1 MIGTISIECN
11 AKNPNMPL
19 HPLRAYINSPSSLRI
34 TNVPRKIG
42 KWNIN
47 KVTIVAIYP
56 DSTSQTAECV
66 LTGGVWVGTIEGSTT
81 AGTLTQG
88 YTIIADGVD
97 ENGND
102 VTGYVLGKGDVEI
115 MKADGVPEP
124 EPATIFVKLQD
135 DGTGAEDGDMYPTES
150 GYMIQQNGEAHQLGT
165 PFEQITSY
173 VDSAISSKAD
183 LSTLDDYT
191 KIEDLSSKADLSA
204 IPTNTSQLSNDSGF
218 ITSADII
225 TKRDISDMRVKGVP
239 QNTNTQSWF
248 TIKYGTTTENAWYY
262 SEGRWES
269 GMTTKVLAT
278 STPQVFDLQ
287 RYIES
292 QWTSLGTFSLDNKS
306 EATDTYDG
314 VTYSI
319 TGYVGDIVTS
329 SELPTKTSDLTNDS
343 GFITSA
349 DIPTPS
355 YIEDAIGNK
364 INANLS
370 CTYIDD
376 TAWEV
381 TDPSNNTYT
390 LELVGHTIFRYGV
403 WEYVLP
409 ETINMKLGY
418 SGNEWG
424 LSVYSWVQD
433 PNLGTYSWVLSV
445 LGYSA
450 ADQFTN
456 YIPDFYNQSST
467 INYSA
472 QRPVVKSDKLATHG
486 QLSYSNK
493 KNINQSAA
501 AVQLEDRT
509 VQSYS
514 LTAATTTL
522 VLPSLTSGKTADFVL
537 DVTNAYTSG
546 DTPTSATFTLS
557 GTIGTTFNILVPEG
571 ENFVDMTTLE
581 ASEMAEFYFTK
592 TAFQL
597 SSLPTWKVVK
607 QKVEPYTPTTI

>member
-1 MIGTISIECN
+1 MIGVVDIECQ
-11 AKNPNMPL
+11 ALNPNMPL
-19 HPLRAYINSPSSLRI
+19 HPLRAFVNSPSSIRVR
-34 TNVPRKIG
+34 NVPRKIG

-88 YTIIADGVD
+88 YSILADGVD

-102 VTGYVLGKGDVEI
+102 VTGYVLGKGDVVI
-115 MKADGVPEP
+115 LQSNSTPEP
-124 EPATIFVKLQD
+124 EPSTIFVRLQD

-183 LSTLDDYT
+183 LSTLDDYA

-262 SEGRWES
+262 DEGRWES
-269 GMTTKVLAT
+269 GVTTRVYAT
-278 STPQVFDLQ
+278 STSQVFELQ
-287 RYIES
+287 RLIES
-292 QWTSLGTFSLDNKS
+292 QWTSLGTFSLDSNF
-306 EATDTYDG
+306 EAAVTYDD

-319 TGYVGDIVTS
+319 TGYVGDIVANS
-329 SELPTKTSDLTNDS
+329 DIPTKTSDLSNDS

-349 DIPTPS
+349 DVITKRGL
-355 YIEDAIGNK
+355 YDMDVYAEDV
-364 INANLS
+364 LS
-370 CTYIDD
+370 AGYYAVSAYDHATGDFAMSAVLKRQSSLTWWVWQSGISSSMSLQNTSTGWQFTYQNIDNGHG
-376 TAWEV
+376 T
-381 TDPSNNTYT
+381 TYT
-390 LELVGHTIFRYGV
+390 GSIVNVQVVDPLQTAEFSDNQLDFKLNTAASQLV
-403 WEYVLP
+403 
-409 ETINMKLGY
+409 NSM
-418 SGNEWG
+418 
-424 LSVYSWVQD
+424 
-433 PNLGTYSWVLSV
+433 
-445 LGYSA
+445 
-450 ADQFTN
+450 
-456 YIPDFYNQSST
+456 
-467 INYSA
+467 
-472 QRPVVKSDKLATHG
+472 
-486 QLSYSNK
+486 QLSKVEDKIWYDNTSVVNSQ
-493 KNINQSAA
+493 N
-501 AVQLEDRT
+501 VVHLEDRT
-509 VQSYS
+509 VQAVS
-514 LTAATTTL
+514 LASNSTVM
-522 VLPSLTSGKTADFVL
+522 VLPALKNGKTNDFVL
-537 DVTNAYTSG
+537 DVVNDAGET
-546 DTPTSATFTLS
+546 ATFSLS
-557 GTIGTTFNILVPEG
+557 GTIGIDFNILVPEG
-571 ENFVDMTTLE
+571 ESFAEMTTVQVGE
-581 ASEMAEFYFTK
+581 IAEYYLTK

-607 QKVEPYTPTTI
+607 QKVETYIPETI

>member
-88 YTIIADGVD
+88 YSIIADGVD

-115 MKADGVPEP
+115 MQSSSTPEP
-124 EPATIFVKLQD
+124 EPSTIFVRLQD

-183 LSTLDDYT
+183 LSTLDDYA

-204 IPTNTSQLSNDSGF
+204 IPTNISQLSNDSGY

-239 QNTNTQSWF
+239 QNANTQSWF

-262 SEGRWES
+262 DEGRWES
-269 GMTTKVLAT
+269 GVTTRVYAT
-278 STPQVFDLQ
+278 STSQVFELQ
-287 RYIES
+287 RLIES
-292 QWTSLGTFSLDNKS
+292 QWTSLGTFSLDSNF
-306 EATDTYDG
+306 EATVTYDS

-319 TGYVGDIVTS
+319 TGYVGDIVAS
-329 SELPTKTSDLTNDS
+329 SELPTKTSDLSNDS

-349 DIPTPS
+349 DIITKRGL
-355 YIEDAIGNK
+355 YDMDVYAEDV
-364 INANLS
+364 LS
-370 CTYIDD
+370 AGYYAVSAYDHATGDFAMSAVLKRQSSLTWWVWQSGISSSMSLQNTSTGWQFTYQNIDNGHG
-376 TAWEV
+376 T
-381 TDPSNNTYT
+381 TYT
-390 LELVGHTIFRYGV
+390 GSIVNVQVVDPLQTAEFSDNQLDFKLNTAASQLV
-403 WEYVLP
+403 
-409 ETINMKLGY
+409 NSM
-418 SGNEWG
+418 
-424 LSVYSWVQD
+424 
-433 PNLGTYSWVLSV
+433 
-445 LGYSA
+445 
-450 ADQFTN
+450 
-456 YIPDFYNQSST
+456 
-467 INYSA
+467 
-472 QRPVVKSDKLATHG
+472 
-486 QLSYSNK
+486 QLSKVEDKIWYDNTSVANSQ
-493 KNINQSAA
+493 N
-501 AVQLEDRT
+501 VVHLEDRT
-509 VQSYS
+509 VQAVS
-514 LTAATTTL
+514 LASNSTVM
-522 VLPSLTSGKTADFVL
+522 VLPALKNGKTNDFVL
-537 DVTNAYTSG
+537 DVVNDAGET
-546 DTPTSATFTLS
+546 ATFSLS
-557 GTIGTTFNILVPEG
+557 GTIGIDFNILVPEG
-571 ENFVDMTTLE
+571 ESFAEMTTVQVGE
-581 ASEMAEFYFTK
+581 IAEYYLTK

-607 QKVEPYTPTTI
+607 QKVETYIPETI